1 MVDFI
6 QYMDDYILIHYD
18 KNYLKKCLLDIGEKL
33 EKEYKLTVN
42 TKKTK
47 IYESD
52 FGFNFLGYKFK
63 VINNKTIVK
72 ISKCTIF
79 RIRKRIKYIIKNYD
93 NKNCCYIYSQ
103 ITSYYNSFKYS
114 KSLGLKRII
123 NCFK

>member
-18 KNYLKKCLLDIGEKL
+18 KNYLKKCLLDISEKL
-33 EKEYKLTVN
+33 EKEN
-42 TKKTK
+42 KKTK

-52 FGFNFLGYKFK
+52 SGFNFLGYKFK

-93 NKNCCYIYSQ
+93 NKNCC
-103 ITSYYNSFKYS
+103 
-114 KSLGLKRII
+114 
-123 NCFK
+123 